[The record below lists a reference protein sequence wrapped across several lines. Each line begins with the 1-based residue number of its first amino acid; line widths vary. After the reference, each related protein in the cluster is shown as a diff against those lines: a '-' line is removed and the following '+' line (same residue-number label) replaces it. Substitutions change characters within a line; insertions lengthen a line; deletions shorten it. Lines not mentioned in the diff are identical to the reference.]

1 MDEIECTGD
10 DEDGDNG
17 RRYRSSRFLD
27 LEKRM
32 NDLRN
37 DDVILEAQ
45 RAQTRRQILAEI
57 RRNRLRGEKRQ
68 VDLKH
73 YRL

>member
-10 DEDGDNG
+10 DQGGDNG
-17 RRYRSSRFLD
+17 RRYRASRFLD

-45 RAQTRRQILAEI
+45 RAQTCRQILAEM
-57 RRNRLRGEKRQ
+57 RKNTLRGEKRQ
-68 VDLKH
+68 VDSKH